1 MSDSYFK
8 SGVFQTELPMFF
20 SPKTYC
26 SFNLSILINN
36 YFILLVAEVK
46 KSVFFLFLLQPISNL
61 SRNLIG
67 CTFTYNYNPINLY
80 SFSLHILYVFTQMSL
95 SQWKSRQI
103 PWTITPTCNHMYT
116 ISCSVFFFLA
126 LIFNIVYILL
136 MYLLYFP

>member
-1 MSDSYFK
+1 MLTSLMDYILIVVCWLPNLFPDRSWSFFSELQIYILNKLLKTSTYMSDSYFK
-8 SGVFQTELPMFF
+8 SGVFQTELPRFF

-46 KSVFFLFLLQPISNL
+46 KSLFFLFLLQPISNL

-80 SFSLHILYVFTQMSL
+80 SFFLHILYVFTQMSL
-95 SQWKSRQI
+95 S
-103 PWTITPTCNHMYT
+103 
-116 ISCSVFFFLA
+116 
-126 LIFNIVYILL
+126 
-136 MYLLYFP
+136 